1 MFTFDPLESIRKEI
15 VSKSDK
21 KSVKMYIILEFK
33 WYLSSYSEAE
43 NMRID
48 VI

>member
-1 MFTFDPLESIRKEI
+1 MFTFDPLESIRKEN
-15 VSKSDK
+15 VLKSDK

>member
-1 MFTFDPLESIRKEI
+1 MFTFDLLESIRKENAL
-15 VSKSDK
+15 KSDK